1 MTSRYLRRWSNPL
14 AALLLVSAS
23 QTISSNA
30 HADPGDFQAMPG
42 LWKITMHTVTGGHAD
57 KTIVKWRC
65 LDDGADPWKVF
76 VDVLVPDPTCQRS
89 GEHRMST
96 ALAWNATCSGK
107 SGKGHIELDS
117 PMHYIGDVTLNG
129 QDALQIEAQ
138 RYAACT
144 GPSD

>member
-30 HADPGDFQAMPG
+30 NADPGDFQAMPG
-42 LWKITMHTVTGGHAD
+42 LWKITMHTVTGGHVD

-76 VDVLVPDPTCQRS
+76 VDVLVPDPTCQRA
-89 GEHRMST
+89 GERRMST
-96 ALAWNATCSGK
+96 ALAWNVSCLGK
-107 SGKGHIELDS
+107 SGNGHIELDS
-117 PMHYIGDVTLNG
+117 PMHYTGDVTLNG